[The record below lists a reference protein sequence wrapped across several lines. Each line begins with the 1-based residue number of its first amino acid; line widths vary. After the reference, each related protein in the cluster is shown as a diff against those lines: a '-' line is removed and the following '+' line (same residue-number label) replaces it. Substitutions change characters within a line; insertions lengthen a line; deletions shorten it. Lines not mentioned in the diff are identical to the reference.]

1 MDKSKI
7 AYIVAL
13 IRDFAV
19 AHNLTE
25 QVAFRYLKRY
35 GGDTY
40 MDEFYDVLHTF
51 SFADSVYY
59 LTAYCKK
66 QGGTL

>member
-1 MDKSKI
+1 MDTSKI

-19 AHNLTE
+19 SHGITE

-35 GGDTY
+35 GGDVY

-51 SFADSVYY
+51 SFQDSVHY
-59 LTAYCKK
+59 LTSFCRK
-66 QGGTL
+66 QGGSL